1 VRFGGFQM
9 KREIGSF
16 VIGAAAVLISFC
28 IAAASA
34 YAQIGEVS
42 KPGFGKP
49 VNAPP
54 KLPKPGPTPRTRDR
68 HPDLSGIWF
77 VGLTGTVDLTAQ
89 NSPAMRRFDP
99 NVTPQEPPSFQPW
112 VLLKQKRIGPQQ
124 QAEPCLTCEP
134 LGAPGFVI
142 KNPYPIQIVQTDKQ
156 LIMLAE
162 LDATYRTIWIDGRP
176 HPKDPDPKFNGDAV
190 GHWEGDTL
198 VVDVIA
204 VDTHTWLTGPG
215 GNIIWFP
222 SDVMHVTERFWRP
235 DTNTLMYQVTVDDP
249 KVLTK
254 PWTSAPNHYTIGQVP
269 MGEYYCTNN
278 QDEKVLN
285 PDGVKYISPSGLDE
299 RYFDEEEYQELL
311 KQASA
316 EKKVRE

>member
-1 VRFGGFQM
+1 MR
-9 KREIGSF
+9 RELGNC
-16 VIGAAAVLISFC
+16 VLCAAAVLIGFY
-28 IAAASA
+28 IASVPAS
-34 YAQIGEVS
+34 AQIGEVS
-42 KPGFGKP
+42 KPGFGKA
-49 VNAPP
+49 VKEPP
-54 KLPKPGPTPRTRDR
+54 PMPKPGPTPRTRDG

-77 VGLTGTVDLTAQ
+77 VGTTGTVDLTAA
-89 NSPAMRRFDP
+89 NSPSQRRFDP
-99 NVTPQEPPSFQPW
+99 KVTPQEPPSFQPW

-134 LGAPGFVI
+134 LGVPGFVI

-156 LIMLAE
+156 VIMLAE
-162 LDATYRTIWIDGRP
+162 LDATYRTIWIDGRA

-190 GHWEGDTL
+190 AHWDGDTL
-198 VVDVIA
+198 VVDVVAI
-204 VDTHTWLTGPG
+204 DTHTWLTGPG

-254 PWTSAPNHYTIGQVP
+254 PWTSAPNHYSIGQVP

-278 QDEKVLN
+278 QDDKVLN
-285 PDGVKYISPSGLDE
+285 PEGIKYISPSGLDE
-299 RYFDEEEYQELL
+299 RYFDEDEYQELL
-311 KQASA
+311 KQAAA
-316 EKKVRE
+316 EKN

>member
-1 VRFGGFQM
+1 M

-54 KLPKPGPTPRTRDR
+54 KLPQPGPTPRTRDR

-134 LGAPGFVI
+134 LGVPGFVI

>member
-1 VRFGGFQM
+1 M
-9 KREIGSF
+9 KREIGNF
-16 VIGAAAVLISFC
+16 VFGAAAVVIGFS
-28 IAAASA
+28 IASASA

-42 KPGFGKP
+42 KPGFGKA
-49 VNAPP
+49 VKAPP
-54 KLPKPGPTPRTRDR
+54 PMPKPGPTPRTRDG

-77 VGLTGTVDLTAQ
+77 VGSTGTVDLTAA
-89 NSPAMRRFDP
+89 NSPSQRRFDP
-99 NVTPQEPPSFQPW
+99 KVTPQEPPSFQPW

-134 LGAPGFVI
+134 LGVPGFVI

-156 LIMLAE
+156 LFMLAE

-190 GHWEGDTL
+190 AHWEGDTL

-204 VDTHTWLTGPG
+204 IDTHTWLTGPG

-222 SDVMHVTERFWRP
+222 SDVMHVTERFSRP

-254 PWTSAPNHYTIGQVP
+254 PWTSAPNHYSIGQVP

-278 QDEKVLN
+278 QDDKVLN
-285 PDGVKYISPSGLDE
+285 PDGIKYISPSGLDE

-311 KQASA
+311 KQAA
-316 EKKVRE
+316 AQKK

>member
-1 VRFGGFQM
+1 M
-9 KREIGSF
+9 KRETGNF
-16 VIGAAAVLISFC
+16 VLGAAAVLIGFS
-28 IAAASA
+28 IASATA

-42 KPGFGKP
+42 KPGFGKA
-49 VNAPP
+49 VKAPP
-54 KLPKPGPTPRTRDR
+54 PMPKPGPTPRTRDG

-77 VGLTGTVDLTAQ
+77 VGSTGTVDLTAA
-89 NSPAMRRFDP
+89 NSPSQRRFDP
-99 NVTPQEPPSFQPW
+99 KVTPQEPPSFQPW

-134 LGAPGFVI
+134 LGVPGFVI
-142 KNPYPIQIVQTDKQ
+142 KNPYPIQFVQTDKQ

-162 LDATYRTIWIDGRP
+162 LDATYRTIWIDGRA

-198 VVDVIA
+198 VVDVVAID
-204 VDTHTWLTGPG
+204 VHTWLTGPG

-222 SDVMHVTERFWRP
+222 SDAMHVTERFSRP

-254 PWTSAPNHYTIGQVP
+254 PWTSAPNHYSIGQVP

-278 QDEKVLN
+278 QDDKVLN
-285 PDGVKYISPSGLDE
+285 PDGTNKFITPAGFDE
-299 RYFDEEEYQELL
+299 RYFDEDEYQELL
-311 KQASA
+311 KQAA
-316 EKKVRE
+316 AQKK